1 MDMLNKDVME
11 TKIIDGL
18 KSNIPR
24 LKQTSNLIQLNLKTI
39 RNIQILTTTITAM
52 KKKSDNGKDNSNIY
66 DYPWK
71 DDTEETNEISI
82 KDKDG
87 SFKVELKNKKKENGN
102 DDVNLVFLVK
112 NSLNYRDRLT
122 YKNKRTMLL
131 CKKNA
136 SAAA

>member
-24 LKQTSNLIQLNLKTI
+24 LKQTSNLIQLSLKTI
-39 RNIQILTTTITAM
+39 RNIQRWQR
-52 KKKSDNGKDNSNIY
+52 SDNGKDNSNIY
-66 DYPWK
+66 YYPWK
-71 DDTEETNEISI
+71 DDTDETDEISI

-102 DDVNLVFLVK
+102 DDVDLVFLVK
-112 NSLNYRDRLT
+112 NSLNSRDRLR
-122 YKNKRTMLL
+122 YKNKRTMLHL
-131 CKKNA
+131 
-136 SAAA
+136 

>member
-11 TKIIDGL
+11 TKTIDGL

-102 DDVNLVFLVK
+102 DDVDLVFLVK
-112 NSLNYRDRLT
+112 NSLNSRDRLR
-122 YKNKRTMLL
+122 YKNKRTMLHL
-131 CKKNA
+131 
-136 SAAA
+136 